1 MNKLSL
7 ILVFIAIQACSQNNS
22 QNNSQNTNFDK
33 MEKDSLIIEVLT
45 SQLKDGKHIEGE
57 EYEPH
62 IYSENDLLATQN
74 ILNQTLRKNGY
85 NIKNQELFKD
95 KIYKIFDRKIIY
107 PSDNKTVYINLFDKC
122 NLDKIYSR
130 INVISNG
137 IFIFKDSFFISELYA
152 IPEILNYKNL
162 FNNLSSLED
171 SPIIKEEPE
180 LYATKIKVPRW
191 KDVPDLD
198 QQRKFN
204 EQLLIN
210 RNLYLFNDDKS
221 RLPWLL
227 KNDEY
232 FMKSLVLTF
241 GWTEDE
247 KLLKWVIENNK
258 FDKNNPLEFGK
269 MFYTKR
275 CDGTLKLH
283 SNTFKYLQKTV
294 TPENQG
300 ILDDIKSYVQYLAVF
315 RNKTDDLT
323 VKERLEIL
331 SNIVYFAQ
339 QYKYQK
345 GFENRKIMS
354 WMYLTVFDEN
364 AEILKQNNYFNL
376 PKFKLWWDEQF
387 TDGDYDYVVEINDGV
402 RYEY

>member
-22 QNNSQNTNFDK
+22 QNNLQNTNFDK

-45 SQLKDGKHIEGE
+45 SQLKDGKHIDGE

-62 IYSENDLLATQN
+62 IYSEKDLLATQN

-162 FNNLSSLED
+162 YNNLSSLED

-269 MFYTKR
+269 IFYTKR

-300 ILDDIKSYVQYLAVF
+300 ILDDIKSYV
-315 RNKTDDLT
+315 
-323 VKERLEIL
+323 
-331 SNIVYFAQ
+331 
-339 QYKYQK
+339 
-345 GFENRKIMS
+345 
-354 WMYLTVFDEN
+354 
-364 AEILKQNNYFNL
+364 
-376 PKFKLWWDEQF
+376 
-387 TDGDYDYVVEINDGV
+387 
-402 RYEY
+402 